1 MTRQQPAAP
10 SGTYLQ
16 FAGAEYSIHDI
27 EQRVRAVWRESAGAG
42 ARISRLRIY
51 IKPEEQRVYYVV
63 NNRDSGSLP
72 LEALSPTE

>member
-16 FAGAEYSIHDI
+16 FAGAEYSIRDI
-27 EQRVRAVWRESAGAG
+27 EQRVRAAWHENAGED
-42 ARISRLRIY
+42 ARINRLRIY

-72 LEALSPTE
+72 LDPPVPAE